1 MNDNTYHVGWV
12 VCLLVCGSRLG
23 VWSFLR
29 WSSTSG
35 IGVCILAAARM
46 RDCLCIPPRHT
57 STDHS
62 LPHFNSG
69 LPQQRR
75 PPRRRHANQPGS
87 KRPQCMEGILALILK
102 VHDWLF
108 TSLLLNSSLYD
119 EFLFSRFA
127 LRLSACMEN
136 ITWCMYT
143 RGSNLQKLIYYCH
156 SHLASQEAILKACED
171 KVL

>member
-29 WSSTSG
+29 WSSTSR

-46 RDCLCIPPRHT
+46 RDCLCIPPRQT

-62 LPHFNSG
+62 LPYFNSG

-102 VHDWLF
+102 VHDWIF

-119 EFLFSRFA
+119 FFCFVFKI
-127 LRLSACMEN
+127 
-136 ITWCMYT
+136 ITKTVCPYE
-143 RGSNLQKLIYYCH
+143 KHHLIYVH
-156 SHLASQEAILKACED
+156 MGIKPPKVNILLPFSSCITGSKP
-171 KVL
+171 KGMGG